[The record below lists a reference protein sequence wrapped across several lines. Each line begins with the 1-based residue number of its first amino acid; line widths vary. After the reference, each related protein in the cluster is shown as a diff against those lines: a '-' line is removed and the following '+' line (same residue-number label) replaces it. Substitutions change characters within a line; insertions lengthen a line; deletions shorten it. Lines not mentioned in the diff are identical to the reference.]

1 MPSMHRNPQTQQ
13 TYKKTQ
19 KQLEAAKEAEEK
31 KKQIDDLDFEVST

>member
-1 MPSMHRNPQTQQ
+1 MHRNPQTQQ
-13 TYKKTQ
+13 TYKKPQ